1 MTGRGAAATAQR
13 RIGAKDSATR
23 AKLLDAAEQLMREE
37 GYAAVTSRR
46 IGKQAGI
53 ASQLVHYYFRTMDD
67 LFLEV
72 IRRRS
77 EAGLAAFAE
86 LLEGDLSLGALWQF
100 QANQPGGQLTTE
112 FTALARHRPAVRAE
126 IAKYGVRFREL
137 HTAAVARVLAR
148 DGSSPEV
155 WPPEVLTLVM
165 TGVVQLLAQE
175 QAIGIDAGH
184 EDTKA
189 FIEQL
194 IARLEGEGIEG
205 LSFARSESGGD
216 ARR

>member
-1 MTGRGAAATAQR
+1 MTAQR

-23 AKLLDAAEQLMREE
+23 SQLLDAAEQLMMEE

-46 IGKQAGI
+46 VGKQAGI
-53 ASQLVHYYFRTMDD
+53 APQLVHYYFRTMDD

-77 EAGLAAFAE
+77 EAGLVAFAA
-86 LLEGDLSLGALWQF
+86 LLEGDPSLRALWEF
-100 QANQPGGQLTTE
+100 QAGQPGGQLTIE
-112 FTALARHRPAVRAE
+112 FAALARHRTAVRAE
-126 IAKYGVRFREL
+126 IAKYGDRFRQM
-137 HTAAVARVLAR
+137 HTAALARVLER
-148 DGSSPEV
+148 HGSSPEV

-175 QAIGIDAGH
+175 QAVGMDTGH

-189 FIEQL
+189 FVGQL
-194 IARLEGEGIEG
+194 ISRLE
-205 LSFARSESGGD
+205 RESS
-216 ARR
+216 AVA